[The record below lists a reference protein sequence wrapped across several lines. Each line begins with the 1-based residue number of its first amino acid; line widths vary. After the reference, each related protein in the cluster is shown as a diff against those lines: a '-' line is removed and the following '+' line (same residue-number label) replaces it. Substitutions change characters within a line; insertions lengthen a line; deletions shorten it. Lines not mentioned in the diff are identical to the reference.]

1 MIPADKG
8 HLFWLSHC
16 GDCCGDTR
24 LSDMRDYKTR
34 SSRSAFVMKTEAVE
48 AVNSVKI
55 SVSVDAESKAAGI
68 FCVV

>member
-8 HLFWLSHC
+8 HLFRLSHC

-24 LSDMRDYKTR
+24 LSDMGDYKTR

-55 SVSVDAESKAAGI
+55 SVSVDMGNKAAGKVG
-68 FCVV
+68 VV